1 MSTPTIDVRGL
12 TRRFGA
18 FVAVDHVT
26 FQVEAGEI
34 FGFLGANGA
43 GKSTTM
49 RMLCGL
55 LAPSE
60 GTAYV
65 AGFDIK
71 REPYRVRQ
79 AIGYMAQRFSL
90 YEDLTGIENL
100 LFFGA
105 AYGLKGAQ
113 LKARIR
119 DTLARV
125 GLGDQAHRL
134 VRMLPTGWRQRL
146 ALAGALLHHPQVV
159 FLDEPTSGVDPLA
172 RRHFWDLIAELAAEG
187 AAVLVTTHYLDEA
200 EYCNR
205 LGLMH
210 NGRLIALGAPEV
222 LKNRYLTRPLYELEA
237 VPLIQAL
244 EHLRC
249 MPEVFEATV
258 FGSRLHCTLQ
268 DTSLAPEALL
278 NRLRE
283 AGVSVTSI
291 RPIVPSLE
299 DVFIHLIEHPPAE
312 A

>member
-134 VRMLPTGWRQRL
+134 VRTLPTGWRQRL

>member
-43 GKSTTM
+43 GKSTTI

-105 AYGLKGAQ
+105 AYGLRGAQ

-134 VRMLPTGWRQRL
+134 VRTLPTGWRQRL

-268 DTSLAPEALL
+268 DTSLASEALL

>member
-43 GKSTTM
+43 GKSTTI

-134 VRMLPTGWRQRL
+134 VRTLPTGWRQRL

>member
-43 GKSTTM
+43 GKSTTI

-105 AYGLKGAQ
+105 AYGLRGAQ

-134 VRMLPTGWRQRL
+134 VRTLPTGWRQRL